1 MLGIHVFLIP
11 NIELSVDVRHTCVPN
26 SEYRVEYYVRHIC
39 VPNSEYRVECY
50 VRHICVPNSEYRVEC
65 CELAQLCAITE
76 GIKSAEE
83 R

>member
-1 MLGIHVFLIP
+1 MLGIYVFLIP
-11 NIELSVDVRHTCVPN
+11 NIELSVD
-26 SEYRVEYYVRHIC
+26 VRHIC